1 MLDQYGTVTPRP
13 YGMPSQ
19 RIGVVV
25 VSVLVLMF
33 GFCAAVFYLSAFQ
46 NSERE
51 RLIASDPVRTTAVV
65 VEVERVTALEGG
77 GVTYVP
83 TVEFED
89 DGQTFRKELQS
100 ATAQDRHD
108 VGDEVAVTY
117 QQGNPSTAEE
127 SSRLGEDDGAIP
139 VAIAFTVVSAAIAV
153 FGSVSWIVNRRRFR
167 REGALLTDEDLFG
180 LRGPPLPPGIR

>member
-1 MLDQYGTVTPRP
+1 MLDQYGTVKPRP

-46 NSERE
+46 NLERE
-51 RLIASDPVRTTAVV
+51 RLIASDPVRATAVV
-65 VEVERVTALEGG
+65 VEVERVTAFEGG

-83 TVEFED
+83 TVEFDD
-89 DGQTFRKELQS
+89 DGQPFRKELES
-100 ATAQDRHD
+100 ATAPNRLD

-117 QQGNPSTAEE
+117 QRGNPSTAEQ
-127 SSRLGEDDGAIP
+127 SSRLGEGDGALP
-139 VAIAFTVVSAAIAV
+139 VAIAFTAVSAAIAL
-153 FGSVSWIVNRRRFR
+153 FGSVSWFANRRRFR
-167 REGALLTDEDLFG
+167 REGAWLTNEDLFG
-180 LRGPPLPPGIR
+180 LRRPPLPPGIR